1 MIVALD
7 RGQVTRTQVAAGV
20 VFSREYAVDVVEAG
34 YQALLGRGVDA
45 SNPTE
50 AQNVQTL
57 ADQKGKLTRVT
68 FEQRMRNG
76 DWRQRK
82 REIYDNGNSAVILPY
97 DAQRQTVLL
106 TRRLRLPIYLQ
117 DGLESSVEACAGK
130 LDGEKAET
138 RIIKE
143 MEEELGYRIGTV
155 ERLFELYVSPAAVME
170 KIEYFTCAYSPA
182 DKVSEGGG
190 LAEEGEDIEVIEA
203 TLEEAVAM
211 IAAGEI
217 IDAKTVVLV
226 HFLTGRVRG

>member
-1 MIVALD
+1 MKKDSQTVRIKD
-7 RGQVTRTQVAAGV
+7 M
-20 VFSREYAVDVVEAG
+20 
-34 YQALLGRGVDA
+34 
-45 SNPTE
+45 
-50 AQNVQTL
+50 QTL
-57 ADQKGKLTRVT
+57 ADQKGKLTSVT
-68 FEQRMRNG
+68 FEQRTRSG

-82 REIYDNGNSAVILPY
+82 REIYDNGNSAVILPH

-106 TRRLRLPIYLQ
+106 TRQLRLPMYRQ

-130 LDGEKAET
+130 LDDEKAET

-190 LAEEGEDIEVIEA
+190 LAEEGEDIEVIES
-203 TLEEAVAM
+203 TLAKAAAM
-211 IAAGEI
+211 IEAGEI

-226 HFLTGRVRG
+226 QFLRGRVRG

>member
-1 MIVALD
+1 MKKD
-7 RGQVTRTQVAAGV
+7 
-20 VFSREYAVDVVEAG
+20 S
-34 YQALLGRGVDA
+34 
-45 SNPTE
+45 
-50 AQNVQTL
+50 QTVRIKDMQTV

-68 FEQRMRNG
+68 FEQRTRSG

-106 TRRLRLPIYLQ
+106 TRQLRLPMYLQ

-130 LDGEKAET
+130 LDDEKAET

-190 LAEEGEDIEVIEA
+190 LAEEGEEIEVIEA
-203 TLEEAVAM
+203 TLAKAAAM
-211 IAAGEI
+211 IEAGEI

-226 HFLTGRVRG
+226 QFLRGRVRG

>member
-1 MIVALD
+1 MKKDSQTVRIKD
-7 RGQVTRTQVAAGV
+7 M
-20 VFSREYAVDVVEAG
+20 
-34 YQALLGRGVDA
+34 
-45 SNPTE
+45 
-50 AQNVQTL
+50 QTL
-57 ADQKGKLTRVT
+57 ADQKGKLTSVT
-68 FEQRMRNG
+68 FEQRTRSG

-106 TRRLRLPIYLQ
+106 TRQLRLPMYLQ

-130 LDGEKAET
+130 LDDEKAET

-190 LAEEGEDIEVIEA
+190 LAEEGEDIEVIES
-203 TLEEAVAM
+203 TLAKAAAM
-211 IAAGEI
+211 IEAGEI

-226 HFLTGRVRG
+226 QFLRGRVRG

>member
-1 MIVALD
+1 MKKDSQTVRIKD
-7 RGQVTRTQVAAGV
+7 M
-20 VFSREYAVDVVEAG
+20 
-34 YQALLGRGVDA
+34 
-45 SNPTE
+45 
-50 AQNVQTL
+50 QTL
-57 ADQKGKLTRVT
+57 ADQKGKLTSVT
-68 FEQRMRNG
+68 FEQRTRSG

-106 TRRLRLPIYLQ
+106 TRQLRLPMYLQ

-130 LDGEKAET
+130 LDDEKAET

-190 LAEEGEDIEVIEA
+190 LAEEGEEIEVIEA
-203 TLEEAVAM
+203 TLAKAAAM
-211 IAAGEI
+211 IEAGEI

-226 HFLTGRVRG
+226 QFLRGRVRG

>member
-1 MIVALD
+1 MKKDSQTVRIKD
-7 RGQVTRTQVAAGV
+7 M
-20 VFSREYAVDVVEAG
+20 
-34 YQALLGRGVDA
+34 
-45 SNPTE
+45 
-50 AQNVQTL
+50 QTL

-68 FEQRMRNG
+68 FEQRTRSG

-106 TRRLRLPIYLQ
+106 TRQLRLPMYLQ

-130 LDGEKAET
+130 LDDEKAET

-143 MEEELGYRIGTV
+143 MEEELGYRIGIV

-190 LAEEGEDIEVIEA
+190 LAEEGEDIEVIES
-203 TLEEAVAM
+203 TLAEAAAM
-211 IAAGEI
+211 IEAGEI

-226 HFLTGRVRG
+226 QFLRGRVRG

>member
-1 MIVALD
+1 MKKDSQTVRIKD
-7 RGQVTRTQVAAGV
+7 M
-20 VFSREYAVDVVEAG
+20 
-34 YQALLGRGVDA
+34 
-45 SNPTE
+45 
-50 AQNVQTL
+50 QTL
-57 ADQKGKLTRVT
+57 ADQKGRLTSVT
-68 FEQRMRNG
+68 FEQRMRSG

-97 DAQRQTVLL
+97 DSQRQTVLL
-106 TRRLRLPIYLQ
+106 TRQLRLPMYLQ

-130 LDGEKAET
+130 LDDEKAET
-138 RIIKE
+138 RITKE

-203 TLEEAVAM
+203 TLEEAAAM
-211 IAAGEI
+211 IEAGEI

-226 HFLTGRVRG
+226 QFLRGRVRG